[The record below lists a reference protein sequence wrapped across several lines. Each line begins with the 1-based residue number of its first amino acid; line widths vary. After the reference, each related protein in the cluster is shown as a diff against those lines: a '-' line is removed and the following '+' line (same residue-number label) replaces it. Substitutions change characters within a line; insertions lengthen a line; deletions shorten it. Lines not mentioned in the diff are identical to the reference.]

1 MRNPHEKN
9 REQEREAEIRN
20 KLTMPLT
27 VLNNFMAG
35 KNIPKKNVKIAIR
48 ELEEIL
54 KMMKGD
60 VGKSKSSRQSLMAPY
75 RKFNKE

>member
-1 MRNPHEKN
+1 MSKPHGKTAK
-9 REQEREAEIRN
+9 QELEADIRN

-35 KNIPKKNVKIAIR
+35 KPVPKKNVEIAIR

-54 KMMKGD
+54 KMMKGI
-60 VGKSKSSRQSLMAPY
+60 
-75 RKFNKE
+75 